1 MRQTTHNNDPISE
14 LGTWAPLVLAIL
26 RIVSAVLLI
35 DQGLTTLLH
44 FPQAGVPDA
53 LDAGAAAIEVV
64 GGVLIALG
72 LYTRVAALAAA
83 AETAMAYGALDRPDT
98 AILFCAIFFY
108 LVFAGPGLWSL
119 DGRIHQPD
127 IRPPDSRPEV
137 LRKGAAARHRL
148 PVVAKPDDAVPP
160 DRVTPDRVTTATTVG
175 KVLTERTNPRAPSPS
190 HPMHA

>member
-26 RIVSAVLLI
+26 RIVSALLLI

-53 LDAGAAAIEVV
+53 LDAGAGAIEVG

-83 AETAMAYGALDRPDT
+83 AETAMAYGAFDRPDT
-98 AILFCAIFFY
+98 AILFCVIFFY

-119 DGRIHQPD
+119 DGRIHRPD
-127 IRPPDSRPEV
+127 IQVEEDDTEEDCRIGPVERAV
-137 LRKGAAARHRL
+137 GHR
-148 PVVAKPDDAVPP
+148 
-160 DRVTPDRVTTATTVG
+160 
-175 KVLTERTNPRAPSPS
+175 
-190 HPMHA
+190 